1 MLSLKDQHVLI
12 LGLGDSGLAM
22 ARWCARN
29 GARVTVLDSREQPSH
44 LATLLAEHP
53 TVTFKSGAFEAAAIE
68 GSDIRAVFKS
78 PGLSP
83 QSVAPLWQAAQAMG
97 LWRGTELS
105 LFAQA
110 LSDLQATAAYQ
121 PMCWP
126 SPAPTAKPR

>member
-1 MLSLKDQHVLI
+1 MLSLTDQHVLI

-44 LATLLAEHP
+44 LATLLAQYP
-53 TVTFKSGAFEAAAIE
+53 SVAFKSGAFEADAIE

-83 QSVAPLWQAAQAMG
+83 QSVAPLWHAG
-97 LWRGTELS
+97 
-105 LFAQA
+105 QA
-110 LSDLQATAAYQ
+110 LSLIHI
-121 PMCWP
+121 
-126 SPAPTAKPR
+126 